1 MADFDVFNGDADGIC
16 SLLQLRLNEPR
27 DAVLVTG
34 VKRDISLLD
43 RVRAGSRD
51 RVTVLDVSL
60 DKNRDALLGLLASGA
75 QVFYAD
81 HHHAGDIPDH
91 PGLDALISTAPEVCT
106 SALVNGRLRG
116 VHAAWAVVGCFGDN
130 LDATADK
137 IAANLTAPVDRE
149 LLRRLGILLNYNG
162 YGARIEDLH
171 FAPEAL
177 FRRLLPHTTP
187 MAFLDADRELF
198 DTLEAAYADDM
209 RRARDAER
217 LVEDEV
223 AAVVRLPNAAWARR
237 ASGVYGNELAN
248 AFPDRAH
255 AVLTEGE
262 QGWLVSVRAP
272 LTNRSG
278 ADEVCRQFETGG
290 GRAAAAGI
298 NVLPEADVPRFVDAL
313 RAYYAGSAQ

>member
-16 SLLQLRLNEPR
+16 ALLQLRLAEPR

-34 VKRDISLLD
+34 VKRDISLLG
-43 RVRAGSRD
+43 RVRAGSGD

-60 DKNRDALLGLLASGA
+60 DKNRDALVALLASGA

-91 PGLDALISTAPEVCT
+91 PGLDVLISTAPEAST

-116 VHAAWAVVGCFGDN
+116 AHAAWAVVGCYGDN
-130 LDATADK
+130 LDATAEK
-137 IAANLTAPVDRE
+137 IAANLALPVDRDA
-149 LLRRLGILLNYNG
+149 LRRLGILLNYNG
-162 YGARIEDLH
+162 YGAEIADLH
-171 FAPEAL
+171 IAPDAL
-177 FRRLLPHTTP
+177 FRRLLPHPTP
-187 MAFLDADRELF
+187 MALLEADRDLF
-198 DTLEAAYADDM
+198 DTLETAYADDM

-217 LVEDEV
+217 LLEDDV
-223 AAVVRLPNAAWARR
+223 VAVVRLPDTAWARR
-237 ASGVYGNELAN
+237 VSGVYGNELAN
-248 AFPDRAH
+248 AHPDRAH

-272 LTNRSG
+272 LNNRTG
-278 ADEVCRQFETGG
+278 ADEVCRQFDTGG

-298 NVLPEADVPRFVDAL
+298 NVLPEADVARFVDTL
-313 RAYYAGSAQ
+313 RRYYAGSAQ